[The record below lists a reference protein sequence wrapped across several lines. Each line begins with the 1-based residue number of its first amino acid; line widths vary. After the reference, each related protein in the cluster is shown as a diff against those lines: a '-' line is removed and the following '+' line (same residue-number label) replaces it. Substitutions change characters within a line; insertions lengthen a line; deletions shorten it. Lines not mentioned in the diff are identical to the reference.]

1 MVNVMLDI
9 YTKLKSD
16 NKEFI
21 ILINNGKFYYVFND
35 DAYIIYYLFNYKIN
49 NNMVKFPDNILNKV
63 IKELKYK
70 DIGYIIYNKDII
82 KEYGDSIKYN
92 KYYLLGIDKYNKD
105 IIINNCKCL
114 LLKLEYRELK
124 NIYDI
129 IYEYTSNL

>member
-9 YTKLKSD
+9 YIRLKSD

-21 ILINNGKFYYVFND
+21 ILINNGKFYYVLND
-35 DAYIIYYLFNYKIN
+35 DTYIIYYLFNYKIN

-63 IKELKYK
+63 IKELKNK

-92 KYYLLGIDKYNKD
+92 KYYLLGIDKYNKE

-124 NIYDI
+124 NIYNI

>member
-1 MVNVMLDI
+1 MLDI
-9 YTKLKSD
+9 YIRLKSD

-63 IKELKYK
+63 IKELKNK

-82 KEYGDSIKYN
+82 YKY
-92 KYYLLGIDKYNKD
+92 
-105 IIINNCKCL
+105 
-114 LLKLEYRELK
+114 
-124 NIYDI
+124 
-129 IYEYTSNL
+129 

>member
-1 MVNVMLDI
+1 MLDI
-9 YTKLKSD
+9 YIKIKSD

-35 DAYIIYYLFNYKIN
+35 DTYIVYYLFNYKIN

-63 IKELKYK
+63 IKELKNK
-70 DIGYIIYNKDII
+70 DIGYII
-82 KEYGDSIKYN
+82 
-92 KYYLLGIDKYNKD
+92 YNKD